1 MIRSSPCDF
10 YLKYLVT
17 HPDNYTDAGIRT
29 LVKLQHLDFL
39 GYKHLERIRKFCTPP
54 VPFYPDDPHHAPS
67 ERFLV
72 KERIYALYRYNDD
85 DDAKCAIKLL
95 DHPRGKEVTESML
108 AAGADPA
115 YICVQLRRVHYA
127 ATPRAIELY
136 RHFYFNTELVDA
148 TELRAILMM
157 RQNVEVDAGD
167 SDATSFRAAF
177 EKASKAEYSSLAS
190 MSSLSPFSRVLNM
203 MKLGIMP
210 NSVQISR
217 IATIA
222 RLAATV
228 RSAENSL
235 LGHAER
241 ARDFALTAKIMNE
254 LMESVGDV
262 SGDLQRS
269 LMGMTLDTD
278 ATEVPSI
285 EALTQG
291 NHTVDLLP
299 VLTEGEE
306 AQPSVQQK

>member
-17 HPDNYTDAGIRT
+17 HPDNYGDAEIRT

-39 GYKHLERIRKFCTPP
+39 GYTHLERLRRQCAPP
-54 VPFYPDDPHHAPS
+54 TPFYPDDVNHVAS
-67 ERFLV
+67 QRFLL
-72 KERIYALYRYNDD
+72 KERIYSLYYYREDP
-85 DDAKCAIKLL
+85 DAECAIKLL
-95 DHPRGKEVTESML
+95 DHPLGKELTESAL
-108 AAGADPA
+108 VAGADPQW
-115 YICVQLRRVHYA
+115 ICVMLRRVHYHA
-127 ATPRAIELY
+127 SPRAIELY
-136 RHFYFNTELVDA
+136 QHFYFNTKLVDA
-148 TELRAILMM
+148 TELRAIMMM
-157 RQNVEVDAGD
+157 RAHVEVETGD
-167 SDATSFRAAF
+167 SDAMSFRAAY
-177 EKASKAEYSSLAS
+177 ERAAKADIAS
-190 MSSLSPFSRVLNM
+190 MTGVSSLSPFSRVLNM
-203 MKLGIMP
+203 MKLGVMP
-210 NSVQISR
+210 TSVQISR

-278 ATEVPSI
+278 ASEVPSI
-285 EALTQG
+285 EALTHG
-291 NHTVDLLP
+291 NHSVDMLP

-306 AQPSVQQK
+306 ATANVK